1 MPTQILSAIVGAIF
15 GAVSAFVLTWI
26 MDEKRSKKRTKR
38 VASAIVYEL
47 RLFKYSIER
56 NLEAAK
62 DKFVIFG
69 SGFPDVLYKT
79 FLAEIP
85 NLGPDVF
92 LHVRSVYTQTKQINY
107 LNSEFQKIA
116 KKGNLT
122 AIPNL
127 GESYESA
134 LKEGLEN
141 VNNALNSLEPI
152 VDSYVFTKELP
163 KLKYQTEL
171 EKVITNQ

>member
-26 MDEKRSKKRTKR
+26 IDEKRSEKRIKR

-47 RLFKYSIER
+47 RLFKRSIER
-56 NLEAAK
+56 SLEAAK
-62 DKFVIFG
+62 GKHVIFG
-69 SGFPDVLYKT
+69 SGFPDVLYST

-107 LNSEFQKIA
+107 LNTEFKEVA
-116 KKGNLT
+116 KKRDLT
-122 AIPNL
+122 TIPNL

-141 VNNALNSLEPI
+141 VNNALNSLKPI
-152 VDSYVFTKELP
+152 VDPFIFTKELP

-171 EKVITNQ
+171 EKIITNQ